1 MLESWGLEE
10 VMAWFCLCRE
20 KNKNKKS
27 FSFKHKASL
36 IERIIWFAAAPEE
49 GLEMWWICSPFPQTQ
64 EFSASRWSSEGCY
77 QAHGDNN
84 CLKSGISSIF
94 FAVGQRTFTVME
106 SWALLEDV
114 VVRARRIYSGLEPAV
129 FWWYIW
135 LFHNLSAPANG
146 GPRFDSV
153 WRRRVGWPFL
163 PRVGVLAESPWAHS
177 FFLVTMSAH
186 HLLPSTFA
194 VPVISDGLNS
204 LVPGGATPWTL
215 PVSGASGSCLP
226 QLWGQCSLS
235 LVLPAWKPQPP
246 SCPGKWLCPCFKSC
260 HFTTLL

>member
-1 MLESWGLEE
+1 
-10 VMAWFCLCRE
+10 
-20 KNKNKKS
+20 
-27 FSFKHKASL
+27 
-36 IERIIWFAAAPEE
+36 
-49 GLEMWWICSPFPQTQ
+49 MWWICSPFPQTQ

-114 VVRARRIYSGLEPAV
+114 VVRARRIYSGLELAV

-146 GPRFDSV
+146 GHRYDSV
-153 WRRRVGWPFL
+153 WRRHVGRPFL
-163 PRVGVLAESPWAHS
+163 PRVGELAESPWAHS
-177 FFLVTMSAH
+177 FFLVAMSAH

-194 VPVISDGLNS
+194 KYQWFLMD
-204 LVPGGATPWTL
+204 
-215 PVSGASGSCLP
+215 
-226 QLWGQCSLS
+226 
-235 LVLPAWKPQPP
+235 
-246 SCPGKWLCPCFKSC
+246 
-260 HFTTLL
+260 